1 MHAQSLSHLQISA
14 TCWTIAHQA
23 SLFMGFSRQEYWSG
37 LPFPSPGDL
46 TDPRISPES
55 PALREDSLPSEPLA
69 HFTNLPNL
77 CYMFLHLLSFQRST
91 RNHLLQIVFML
102 QKIKLNFTV
111 VLTCPRVQTQLVMEL
126 RKTQESPEV
135 SFCSIYNLVSVCCFN
150 SGLNGLP
157 W

>member
-1 MHAQSLSHLQISA
+1 M
-14 TCWTIAHQA
+14 
-23 SLFMGFSRQEYWSG
+23 FSRTVACQAPLSLGFPRQEHWSG